1 MKQVLI
7 AAIACLLIGGCGGGT
22 PTSTSESTST
32 STPAS
37 ESTSGVTHVTDATF
51 EREVLKADGPVLVDF
66 WAPWCGPCRA
76 MAPTVE
82 EISRDYAG
90 RVKVVKLNTD
100 ENPQSAQK
108 YQIRGIPSLYLF
120 KDGEVV
126 EQVVGAVPK
135 ATLAA
140 VLDKHL

>member
-1 MKQVLI
+1 MTMNIAGAPKADADLIKDTTTQAFTKDVL
-7 AAIACLLIGGCGGGT
+7 
-22 PTSTSESTST
+22 E
-32 STPAS
+32 AS
-37 ESTSGVTHVTDATF
+37 
-51 EREVLKADGPVLVDF
+51 REVPVLVDF

>member
-1 MKQVLI
+1 MKQVMI

-32 STPAS
+32 STPTS
-37 ESTSGVTHVTDATF
+37 GSTSGVNHVTDATF
-51 EREVLKADGPVLVDF
+51 ERDVLKADGPVLVDF